1 MAFRKYPTIHEL
13 EIRHGIDLGHSYA
26 TKDSA
31 KLFTHYIAES
41 QRSAFMRSLSIVH
54 FYSLLMD
61 GTTDAGNI
69 EDELIV
75 IMTFCKDEVAG
86 EVRSFARYFSIEV
99 PTRADASGLIACLQQ
114 TL

>member
-1 MAFRKYPTIHEL
+1 M

-41 QRSAFMRSLSIVH
+41 QCSPFMRSLSIVH
-54 FYSLLMD
+54 FYSFLMD
-61 GTTDAGNI
+61 GTIDAGNI
-69 EDELIV
+69 EDELVV

-86 EVRSFARYFSIEV
+86 EVRSFA
-99 PTRADASGLIACLQQ
+99 
-114 TL
+114 